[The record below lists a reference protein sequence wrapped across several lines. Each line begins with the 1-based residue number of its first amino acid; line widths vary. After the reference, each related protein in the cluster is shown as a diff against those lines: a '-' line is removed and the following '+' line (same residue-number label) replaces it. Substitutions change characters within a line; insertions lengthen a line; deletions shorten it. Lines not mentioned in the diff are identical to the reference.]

1 MRPTWRLP
9 GALAL
14 STVLLWYA
22 TTSEVPWLYLL
33 SAWLLA
39 LTIAAAVYA
48 WWNRAGLQ
56 LSLEPRAI
64 RPAAASPLEELPEQ
78 LLRTAP
84 LPAAIFEEDTLELE
98 VGLDTSGA
106 ARGPASVAGDVGGT
120 RITFATGLVP
130 RSGWRETAVVA
141 GLRRGPIG
149 AASWEIGAGDFLGL
163 FRGRSACEDFELG
176 LVLPR
181 FASLAGR
188 WQPREVEASAAAP
201 RAGFGTELFGVREY
215 RPGDSLRRIH
225 WRSTARRGE
234 LTVREY
240 EPPGQRLLTVVV
252 DAAPARVE
260 LADQIAR
267 IAASEAWD
275 CLREGGRVS
284 VLAPGLEPLAAT
296 RDLWAVLEWLSR
308 YPGPSAGHAISSLR
322 GEDVVV
328 VTAGDREAIELATE
342 RIWIVGDAE
351 VHSDVPEIRVGT
363 AWPL

>member
-1 MRPTWRLP
+1 MRPTWRLA
-9 GALAL
+9 GALSL
-14 STVLLWYA
+14 SAVLLWYA

-33 SAWLLA
+33 SAWLLGLA
-39 LTIAAAVYA
+39 GASAVYA
-48 WWNRAGLQ
+48 YWNRMGLH
-56 LSLEPRAI
+56 LSLEPKAI
-64 RPAAASPLEELPEQ
+64 RPAPASPLEELPEQ

-84 LPAAIFEEDTLELE
+84 WPAAIFEADTLELE

-106 ARGPASVAGDVGGT
+106 ARGPASVAGYIGGT
-120 RITFATGLVP
+120 RITFATGVVP
-130 RSGWRETAVVA
+130 RSGWREAAVVA
-141 GLRRGPIG
+141 GLRRGEIS
-149 AASWEIGAGDFLGL
+149 AASWEIGAGDFAGL
-163 FRGRSACEDFELG
+163 FRGRSACEDVEVG

-181 FASLAGR
+181 FASVAGR
-188 WQPREVEASAAAP
+188 WQAREVEGGVAAP
-201 RAGFGTELFGVREY
+201 RAGVGTELFGVREF

-240 EPPGQRLLTVVV
+240 EPPGLRLLTVVV
-252 DAAPARVE
+252 DAAPATLE

-267 IAASEAWD
+267 ITASEAWD

-284 VLAPGLEPLAAT
+284 LLAPGLEPLTGT
-296 RDLWAVLEWLSR
+296 RDLWAVLEWLAR
-308 YPGPSAGHAISSLR
+308 YPGPPAGDAMPWLR

-328 VTAGDREAIELATE
+328 VTAGEPDTVELATE

-351 VHSDVPEIRVGT
+351 LSSDVPVMRVGT